1 MVYTPVMSEATI
13 LSLIDEE
20 IARLREVRSLLAS
33 SEDVDSKSPAIT
45 RSRQAGKH
53 LNAQPRSGRRSKR
66 KMSPEG
72 RARIAAAQ
80 KKRWAALKKAKST
93 AK

>member
-1 MVYTPVMSEATI
+1 MSESKL

-20 IARLREVRSLLAS
+20 IARLQKVRSLLEVAGS
-33 SEDVDSKSPAIT
+33 AGSGSPSI
-45 RSRQAGKH
+45 
-53 LNAQPRSGRRSKR
+53 RSGRKAIKQLSAKQRSAPRSKR

-80 KKRWAALKKAKST
+80 KKRWAALKKAKS
-93 AK
+93 AVK